1 MIRLPV
7 WLVNFNS
14 CQGISVLIITDF
26 AFAPVHD
33 GTEVEL
39 VGEAPGPGGAPHSGK
54 SDFTILHLL

>member
-1 MIRLPV
+1 MSEGPGPALLSNPPHR
-7 WLVNFNS
+7 
-14 CQGISVLIITDF
+14 
-26 AFAPVHD
+26 